1 MSSAAPAARSG
12 SLARQRRI
20 GLILR
25 LTVAFIAILFS
36 LFPVFFIIS
45 AAFNP
50 TGAISTSD
58 LIPVYPTLKHFRE
71 LFSSTLNPFPLWLWN
86 SLKVSGITAV
96 LSVMI
101 TALAA
106 YAFSRFRFKG
116 RRNLL
121 LTLVLVQVFPNLL
134 AIVSL
139 YLMLLQIGSYIPFFG
154 LNSHAGLIL
163 VYLGGTMGMGVWLM
177 KGFFDSIPRDLDESA
192 KVDGASDWQIFW
204 RIIFPLVRPILA
216 VIGILNFIG
225 TFNDFIL
232 ASVLLQSKEKMTFMV
247 GLYQVVAGQFNTQW
261 GLFAAGAIVGALPIV
276 ILYLVLQDQIVG
288 GLTAGAV
295 KG

>member
-1 MSSAAPAARSG
+1 MPSGPIAAPLGPPPVLATTSFVPSGRTRVRVPRS
-12 SLARQRRI
+12 
-20 GLILR
+20 
-25 LTVAFIAILFS
+25 
-36 LFPVFFIIS
+36 
-45 AAFNP
+45 
-50 TGAISTSD
+50 ISTSR
-58 LIPVYPTLKHFRE
+58 LIPDNPTLKNFQL
-71 LFSSTLNPFPLWLWN
+71 LFTSSRNPFPLWLWN
-86 SLKVSGITAV
+86 SIKISGITSI
-96 LSVMI
+96 LSVII

-106 YAFSRFRFKG
+106 YAFSRFRFRG

-139 YLMLLQIGSYIPFFG
+139 YLMLLQLGSYIPGLG

-216 VIGILNFIG
+216 VIGVLNFIG

-232 ASVLLQSKEKMTFMV
+232 ATVLLQKKEQMTFMV
-247 GLYQVVAGQFNTQW
+247 GLYTAVSGQFNTQW

-276 ILYLVLQDQIVG
+276 IIYLLLQDQIVG